1 MHVHVN
7 VCVSWYPAH
16 TRSDKERGLHAR
28 AGHCGAGL
36 PCKISYVTIP
46 LKENVDDPSFQLV
59 EWPIILPEDFVSER
73 SGLNQFAYCFL
84 GYEDPNNFHLIDL
97 VFGGRNF
104 FGVS

>member
-59 EWPIILPEDFVSER
+59 E
-73 SGLNQFAYCFL
+73 C
-84 GYEDPNNFHLIDL
+84 PNNFHLIDL